1 MDVISI
7 IGVSRG
13 NEYSPNHVDNDAAI
27 FNKVTEELRRLGCE
41 VKVYAEKDFVEQGVK
56 GDIIFDMVRDKVT
69 IARLRSLEDEGAL
82 VINSAYGIDNCVR
95 KPMTELLIKNGV
107 PHPQSFIIS
116 TADEYLENCY
126 PCWVKRGD
134 SHAMVKEDVAYATC
148 KEEVENILADFRK
161 RGIPVAVINEHLQ
174 GDLVKFYGVHGTDF
188 FYWLGIEASFK
199 SMDTEEFLD
208 IYFNR
213 PIGYAWALF
222 FKKLK
227 VHPNVVTIFSII
239 LGIGAGVM
247 FYYPDMK
254 HTLLGILLL
263 MWANHYDSADGQL
276 ARLTGQKTQWG
287 RMLDGFAGDIW
298 FFTIYAAI
306 CLRLMNQPMPFH
318 IGDGMH
324 WGIFIWIL
332 AIVSGTVC
340 HSKQCTL
347 ADYYRNIHLYFLK
360 GKSGSELDNFKQQRE
375 IFYSLPWKGNFWWK
389 AFLYFYGNYTRQQER
404 MTPNFQLFYALV
416 KEKYGDNIPQELR
429 DEFRAASKPLMKY
442 TNILTFNT
450 RAIALYI
457 SLLIG
462 EPWLYFVFEVVV
474 MTSLFVYMR
483 HCHEAICARL
493 YHKYITK

>member
-1 MDVISI
+1 MGYFVDV
-7 IGVSRG
+7 G
-13 NEYSPNHVDNDAAI
+13 EY
-27 FNKVTEELRRLGCE
+27 
-41 VKVYAEKDFVEQGVK
+41 
-56 GDIIFDMVRDKVT
+56 
-69 IARLRSLEDEGAL
+69 
-82 VINSAYGIDNCVR
+82 
-95 KPMTELLIKNGV
+95 
-107 PHPQSFIIS
+107 
-116 TADEYLENCY
+116 
-126 PCWVKRGD
+126 
-134 SHAMVKEDVAYATC
+134 
-148 KEEVENILADFRK
+148 
-161 RGIPVAVINEHLQ
+161 
-174 GDLVKFYGVHGTDF
+174 
-188 FYWLGIEASFK
+188 
-199 SMDTEEFLD
+199 
-208 IYFNR
+208 
-213 PIGYAWALF
+213 
-222 FKKLK
+222 
-227 VHPNVVTIFSII
+227 
-239 LGIGAGVM
+239 
-247 FYYPDMK
+247 
-254 HTLLGILLL
+254 
-263 MWANHYDSADGQL
+263 YDSADGQL

-404 MTPNFQLFYALV
+404 MTPNFQQFYALV

-474 MTSLFVYMR
+474 MTSFVCIY
-483 HCHEAICARL
+483 ASL
-493 YHKYITK
+493 P

>member
-1 MDVISI
+1 MS
-7 IGVSRG
+7 
-13 NEYSPNHVDNDAAI
+13 
-27 FNKVTEELRRLGCE
+27 TES
-41 VKVYAEKDFVEQGVK
+41 EKK
-56 GDIIFDMVRDKVT
+56 
-69 IARLRSLEDEGAL
+69 
-82 VINSAYGIDNCVR
+82 
-95 KPMTELLIKNGV
+95 
-107 PHPQSFIIS
+107 
-116 TADEYLENCY
+116 
-126 PCWVKRGD
+126 
-134 SHAMVKEDVAYATC
+134 
-148 KEEVENILADFRK
+148 
-161 RGIPVAVINEHLQ
+161 
-174 GDLVKFYGVHGTDF
+174 
-188 FYWLGIEASFK
+188 GIEASFK

-404 MTPNFQLFYALV
+404 MTPNFQQFYALV

-493 YHKYITK
+493 YHKYITKLKSKYRNIFLMFGIAAIVVMLCSFDMEYDELLANLRRAGMWLPAVVGLWIIIYLFNTLSWYIIIRDGKKGTPIPFWKVYKLTVSGFALNYATPVGLMGGEPYRIMELTPYVGASKATSSVILYVMMHIFSHFCFWFFSIFLYLALRPVDIAMGTILAVVGAVSLLAIYFFMKGYKMVWLSVL

>member
-1 MDVISI
+1 MSKE
-7 IGVSRG
+7 S
-13 NEYSPNHVDNDAAI
+13 
-27 FNKVTEELRRLGCE
+27 
-41 VKVYAEKDFVEQGVK
+41 EKK
-56 GDIIFDMVRDKVT
+56 
-69 IARLRSLEDEGAL
+69 
-82 VINSAYGIDNCVR
+82 
-95 KPMTELLIKNGV
+95 
-107 PHPQSFIIS
+107 
-116 TADEYLENCY
+116 
-126 PCWVKRGD
+126 
-134 SHAMVKEDVAYATC
+134 
-148 KEEVENILADFRK
+148 
-161 RGIPVAVINEHLQ
+161 
-174 GDLVKFYGVHGTDF
+174 
-188 FYWLGIEASFK
+188 GIEASFK

-227 VHPNVVTIFSII
+227 VHPNVVTILSII
-239 LGIGAGVM
+239 LGVGAGVM

-254 HTLLGILLL
+254 HTVIGILLL

-298 FFTIYAAI
+298 FFTIYVAI
-306 CLRLMNQPMPFH
+306 CLRLMNQPMPFN

-324 WGIFIWIL
+324 WGVFIWIL
-332 AIVSGTVC
+332 AVFSGTIC

-360 GKSGSELDNFKQQRE
+360 GKSGSELDNFRQQRE
-375 IFYSLPWKGNFWWK
+375 IFHSLPWKGNFWWK
-389 AFLYFYGNYTRQQER
+389 IFLYIYGNYTRQQEG
-404 MTPNFQLFYALV
+404 MTPNFQQFYALV
-416 KEKYGDNIPQELR
+416 KAKYGDNVPQELR

-450 RAIALYI
+450 RAIALYV

-462 EPWLYFVFEVVV
+462 EPWLYFVFEIIV

-483 HCHEAICARL
+483 HCHEALSARF
-493 YHKYITK
+493 YHKYAVL